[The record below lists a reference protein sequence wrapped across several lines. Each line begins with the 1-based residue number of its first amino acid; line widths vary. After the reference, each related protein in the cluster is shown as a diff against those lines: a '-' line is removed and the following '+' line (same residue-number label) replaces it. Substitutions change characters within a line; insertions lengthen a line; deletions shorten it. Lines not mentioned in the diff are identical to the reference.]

1 MRDEQLVQTHEE
13 MQQLASKK
21 LKMLLQIMSQMMNPN
36 SEEKPELME
45 YDCVKQLKGIVKNYY
60 KRKGQLTEKLLKRLD
75 AIVVERPRCLE

>member
-1 MRDEQLVQTHEE
+1 
-13 MQQLASKK
+13 
-21 LKMLLQIMSQMMNPN
+21 MMNPN

>member
-1 MRDEQLVQTHEE
+1 
-13 MQQLASKK
+13 
-21 LKMLLQIMSQMMNPN
+21 MMNPN

-45 YDCVKQLKGIVKNYY
+45 YDCVKQLKSIVKNYY